1 MTSNTSPP
9 LDSFE
14 SALLNRLKEEVGAR
28 NHASPAELGASPGL
42 PRRPIR
48 RRRYAAAALIA
59 ASVTTAALATHALLP
74 TPAYAVT
81 GRNGSEITVR
91 VMRLEG
97 AGQLEQA
104 LRDRGIPADIT
115 YLPIGKV
122 CANGRYQA
130 VPTPGLML
138 GGSEDSFEVT
148 IPAGAVG
155 KGDTF
160 VLAASEVKPIKS
172 GFQSTV
178 EFDIAHGAVAPCTVV
193 DAP

>member
-1 MTSNTSPP
+1 MTSNTAPR

-14 SALLNRLKEEVGAR
+14 SALLSRLKEEVEAR
-28 NHASPAELGASPGL
+28 NQTSPAEPDAPAGL
-42 PRRPIR
+42 PAQRRPR
-48 RRRYAAAALIA
+48 RWYAAAALVA

-81 GRNGSEITVR
+81 GRNGSEIKVE

-97 AGQLEQA
+97 SEQLARE
-104 LRDRGIPADIT
+104 LRKRGIPADIT
-115 YLPIGKV
+115 YLPEGKI
-122 CANGRYQA
+122 CADGRYQA
-130 VPTPGLML
+130 VRTPGLML

-160 VLAASEVKPIKS
+160 VLAASAPTLIKN
-172 GFQSTV
+172 GFTV
-178 EFDIAHGAVAPCTVV
+178 TVDFGIAHGAIGPCKIV